1 MVQVLVH
8 RQWPP
13 LGPSVVKSRKKG
25 CVRSSA
31 GWMGLSP
38 CRLQRAVH
46 VLRVPLL
53 PMQKRVRRTYVGIDD
68 DEVGVRKVGNEGV
81 PWNPGMSTAE
91 GDLGEVSKVMV
102 VVVCCAGDVRWVPA
116 LAVPHAVGSTHC
128 VALP

>member
-1 MVQVLVH
+1 MVQVLTH
-8 RQWPP
+8 WQWSP
-13 LGPSVVKSRKKG
+13 LGPLVVKSRKG

-53 PMQKRVRRTYVGIDD
+53 PMQQRVRRTYVGIDD
-68 DEVGVRKVGNEGV
+68 DEVGVREVGNEAV
-81 PWNPGMSTAE
+81 SWNPGRSTAE
-91 GDLGEVSKVMV
+91 GDLDEFSKVMV
-102 VVVCCAGDVRWVPA
+102 VVVCCAGDARRVPG
-116 LAVPHAVGSTHC
+116 LAVAHVVGSTRC